1 MKKVEVKREWGT
13 VIVEECSRKEFLE
26 LAAEAVDYMEF
37 ADSLGIA
44 TDQTVYIEYRNG
56 STLYASDYYGVQG
69 RLMKKSMVFGLIDN
83 GTTYQVFGEYTVNDD
98 LILESAN

>member
-1 MKKVEVKREWGT
+1 MKKVEVRREWGT

-56 STLYASDYYGVQG
+56 SALYASDYYGVQG
-69 RLMKKSMVFGLIDN
+69 RLMKKNMVFGLIDN